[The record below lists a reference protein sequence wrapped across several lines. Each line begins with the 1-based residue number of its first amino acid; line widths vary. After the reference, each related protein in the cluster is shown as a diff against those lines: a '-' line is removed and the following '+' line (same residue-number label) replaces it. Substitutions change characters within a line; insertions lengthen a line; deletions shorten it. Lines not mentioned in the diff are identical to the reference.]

1 MGCRGQDRIQRKSI
15 EDLYGEALSAAA
27 ARPPVIQQASAY
39 EHNQSSYSY
48 SQQEPPQPQKTW
60 LQKNPLKKAEFQKT
74 EFQKA
79 GFQKTGAGHTKVSEH
94 CDSMD
99 LGAANV
105 HGPPWP
111 GAAPLTPGLTNA
123 TPMALATGFDSATVA
138 SIATKASGYGSGKT
152 TAPLGQPTPDL
163 VGGFH
168 YPVALASAQEIIA
181 SPVPTAIR
189 VSEVFEQTDVREA
202 LQILATAAA
211 VEVVIDDTVGGVTSA
226 QIQDEPFEQA
236 LEKILLPTGL
246 VYAKHGEKYL
256 IAPPD
261 PDSPLFYLIAHR
273 YQYSPNFHDVAKL
286 TTLLPARFKPYIQ
299 SSPERNLIV
308 VDAPRSIGDDLMD
321 RLRELDAPVPQIEL
335 EAIVCV
341 VSPDSGFRFG
351 LDWGHVVGVQGVDSL
366 KAGLTGLTFSGAA
379 SKQGVSNAFSDFAVT
394 SAFVRL
400 LASEGY
406 ITIRAAP
413 RVTAKDGEKANISIN
428 RETFFSLQPNNNS
441 LLFQQ
446 NIQKVEAGISLEII
460 PRVHGDM
467 ISVKISKAEVSEDI
481 RASDSR
487 SELTSNPYPII
498 NRRVVSTDV
507 NVRDGQTIVI
517 GGLVQRQTVDRVNR
531 IPGLSR
537 IPIAGKLFQTIEKQ
551 EQDVEVAIFISPRI
565 VNDQPYVLNE
575 ISR

>member
-1 MGCRGQDRIQRKSI
+1 MKQQGFDEAGAYRLVGNLFRTRKVLAVFLLLCCFVGCLGQDRIQRKSI
-15 EDLYGEALSAAA
+15 ENLYGEALEAAA
-27 ARPPVIQQASAY
+27 ARPPVIQHDTRRIHEKQY
-39 EHNQSSYSY
+39 GKSYSGD
-48 SQQEPPQPQKTW
+48 STWLKVDESENSSGQQEY
-60 LQKNPLKKAEFQKT
+60 
-74 EFQKA
+74 
-79 GFQKTGAGHTKVSEH
+79 
-94 CDSMD
+94 
-99 LGAANV
+99 
-105 HGPPWP
+105 GPPLSQSETTVTEEFHELDEP
-111 GAAPLTPGLTNA
+111 VIYT
-123 TPMALATGFDSATVA
+123 SAEELIPSPDPV
-138 SIATKASGYGSGKT
+138 SIR
-152 TAPLGQPTPDL
+152 
-163 VGGFH
+163 
-168 YPVALASAQEIIA
+168 I
-181 SPVPTAIR
+181 
-189 VSEVFEQTDVREA
+189 SEVFEQTDVREA
-202 LQILATAAA
+202 IQILATAAA

-226 QIQDEPFEQA
+226 QIQDEHFEQA
-236 LEKILLPTGL
+236 LEKILLPIGL
-246 VYAKHGEKYL
+246 VYAKNGDKYL
-256 IAPPD
+256 VAPPD
-261 PDSPLFYLIAHR
+261 PDSPLFYLIAER
-273 YQYSPNFHDVAKL
+273 YQYSPKYHDVTKL
-286 TTLLPARFKPYIQ
+286 TSLLPARFKPYLQ
-299 SSPERNLIV
+299 SSPERNLV
-308 VDAPRSIGDDLMD
+308 VIDAPRSIGNDLVD

-366 KAGLTGLTFSGAA
+366 KAGLTGLTFSGSA
-379 SKQGVSNAFSDFAVT
+379 SKQGVTNAFSDFAVT

-517 GGLVQRQTVDRVNR
+517 GGLVQRQTVDRINR

-537 IPIAGKLFQTIEKQ
+537 IPIAGKLFQTVEKQ

-565 VNDQPYVLNE
+565 VNDQPCVLNE
-575 ISR
+575 ISQ

>member
-1 MGCRGQDRIQRKSI
+1 VQGDFYKTLAVKTTLLLLCCFVGCHGQERIHRKTV

-27 ARPPVIQQASAY
+27 SRPPVIQQASTFDLQP
-39 EHNQSSYSY
+39 NSYSC
-48 SQQEPPQPQKTW
+48 SQEESPRSREAGAKQI
-60 LQKNPLKKAEFQKT
+60 KKLLH
-74 EFQKA
+74 
-79 GFQKTGAGHTKVSEH
+79 G
-94 CDSMD
+94 DSMD
-99 LGAANV
+99 LG
-105 HGPPWP
+105 
-111 GAAPLTPGLTNA
+111 
-123 TPMALATGFDSATVA
+123 VA
-138 SIATKASGYGSGKT
+138 SIQSPPRRETKQIEPSESSYSPNQA
-152 TAPLGQPTPDL
+152 
-163 VGGFH
+163 V
-168 YPVALASAQEIIA
+168 LACVEEIVA
-181 SPVPTAIR
+181 SPAGTEAR
-189 VSEVFEQTDVREA
+189 VSEVFEQTDIREA
-202 LQILATAAA
+202 IQILATAAG
-211 VEVVIDDTVGGVTSA
+211 VEVVIDETVGGVTSA
-226 QIQDEPFEQA
+226 QIQDEYFEQA
-236 LEKILLPTGL
+236 LEKVLLPIGL
-246 VYAKHGEKYL
+246 VYAKHEEKYL
-256 IAPPD
+256 VAPPD
-261 PDSPLFYLIAHR
+261 PDSPLFYLISQR

-286 TTLLPARFKPYIQ
+286 TSLLPARFKPYLQ
-299 SSPERNLIV
+299 SSIERNIIV
-308 VDAPRSIGDDLMD
+308 VDAPKAIGDDLIE

-366 KAGLTGLTFSGAA
+366 KAGLTGLTFSGAT
-379 SKQGVSNAFSDFAVT
+379 SKQGASNAFSDFAVT

-481 RASDSR
+481 RTSDSR
-487 SELTSNPYPII
+487 SELTANPYPII

-517 GGLVQRQTVDRVNR
+517 GGLVQRQTVDRINR

-551 EQDVEVAIFISPRI
+551 EQDAEVAIFISPRI
-565 VNDQPYVLNE
+565 VNDQPCVLNE
-575 ISR
+575 K